1 MSTPFFIDIVDNVI
15 FEGMEYFQVQIV
27 ETSDRFRVK
36 IGPQGTV
43 NVTII
48 DDDSEPLTSS

>member
-1 MSTPFFIDIVDNVI
+1 MSPPFFIDIVDNVI
-15 FEGMEYFQVQIV
+15 FEGVEYFQIQIV

-43 NVTII
+43 NVTIT

>member
-1 MSTPFFIDIVDNVI
+1 MSPPFFIDIVDNVI